1 MEVQNYL
8 KQEIHRKE
16 DLHRAEL
23 AHQQEKFVFPYEGNP
38 SYIVYSP
45 SDCNH

>member
-8 KQEIHRKE
+8 KQEIQRKE

-23 AHQQEKFVFPYEGNP
+23 AHQQEKFVFSYEGNP
-38 SYIVYSP
+38 SCILLQIAIIS
-45 SDCNH
+45 C